1 MADVRNILFI
11 MCDQL
16 RWDYLSSAGHPT
28 LETPNIDALAAGGVQ
43 FSRAFVQ
50 SPVCGSSRMSAYT
63 GRYMFNHGSS
73 WNSVPL
79 SIGERTLG
87 DYLRPL
93 GLRTVLIGKTHMAAD
108 TDGLARLGVDPV
120 SEAGVL
126 VSQCGFEPVERDDGL
141 HPSGFVDPHLAYNEF
156 LKARGYPGDNPWQDW
171 ANSAEGPDGEVLSG
185 WLMRHARKPAR
196 VREEDSETPYMT
208 DRAIDFIAAQGDVPW
223 CMHLSFI
230 KPHWPYMAPPPYN
243 DLYGPNQCLGVKRD
257 GRERAAT
264 HPVVAAFMDHP
275 ESVNFRRDE
284 VRDTVIP
291 TYMGLVKQIDDH
303 LGRLFQAMEDQGRM
317 DDTLIVF
324 TSDHGDYLGDHWLG
338 EKELFHE
345 AIVRVPMI
353 VRDPSPAADAARGT
367 VDDRLIEAIDL
378 VPTFIEAAGG
388 TPPAHLMDG
397 RSLLGALRGGA
408 GGEHRV
414 ACRIEIHREGEGLYP
429 AASLVAHQR
438 AGVACIH
445 EGHPHHRS
453 AGLEE
458 ALDLLHGE
466 AAVSQLQG
474 FRSGVAAV
482 EEQQEG
488 VGVAVDLGDLGL
500 DLQQVGTDSLCV
512 HPGEE
517 VDSGR
522 RDAPHLFEEVRH
534 LDSVPLRVA
543 EGVAALCS
551 AVCAHHHGEAL
562 PPGLPGL
569 GGGPDQEEAEGD
581 QDRPVPLGCLTHR
594 QPLGR
599 TPSRSTG

>member
-50 SPVCGSSRMSAYT
+50 SPVCGPSRMSAYT

-93 GLRTVLIGKTHMAAD
+93 GLRTVLVGKTHMAAD

-141 HPSGFVDPHLAYNEF
+141 HPTGFVDPHLAYNEF
-156 LKARGYPGDNPWQDW
+156 LKAKGYPGDNPWHDF
-171 ANSAEGPDGEVLSG
+171 ANSAEGADGEVLSG

-196 VREEDSETPYMT
+196 VREEDSETPYMI
-208 DRAIDFIAAQGDVPW
+208 DRAIDFIAAQGAAPW
-223 CMHLSFI
+223 CVHLSFI

-257 GRERAAT
+257 ERERAAP

-291 TYMGLVKQIDDH
+291 TYMGLIKQIDDH
-303 LGRLFQAMEDQGRM
+303 LGRLFQAMADHGRM

-353 VRDPSPAADAARGT
+353 VRDPSPAADARRGT
-367 VDDRLIEAIDL
+367 IDDRLVEAIDL

-388 TPPAHLMDG
+388 TAPTHVMDG
-397 RSLLGALRGGA
+397 RSLIGALRGD
-408 GGEHRV
+408 GGDDDAWRDAVFSEVDYAFRSARHALGLGPDEARAFMV
-414 ACRIEIHREGEGLYP
+414 RTERWKYIHYEGFRPQLFDLEADPDEFDDLGEG
-429 AASLVAHQR
+429 AAHADVR
-438 AGVACIH
+438 AELH
-445 EGHPHHRS
+445 ERLF
-453 AGLEE
+453 AWLRRRKYRTTM
-458 ALDLLHGE
+458 DD
-466 AAVSQLQG
+466 
-474 FRSGVAAV
+474 
-482 EEQQEG
+482 
-488 VGVAVDLGDLGL
+488 VAVDVRTGNAHKRGIII
-500 DLQQVGTDSLCV
+500 
-512 HPGEE
+512 GEW
-517 VDSGR
+517 
-522 RDAPHLFEEVRH
+522 
-534 LDSVPLRVA
+534 
-543 EGVAALCS
+543 
-551 AVCAHHHGEAL
+551 
-562 PPGLPGL
+562 
-569 GGGPDQEEAEGD
+569 
-581 QDRPVPLGCLTHR
+581 
-594 QPLGR
+594 
-599 TPSRSTG
+599 